1 MISYMAWRKKYIVA
15 FATSSNKNAL
25 VLDGLS
31 RLILVE
37 DDAPDEDVLS
47 AALELLQL
55 WKESC
60 LTHQ

>member
-15 FATSSNKNAL
+15 LATTSNKNAL

-31 RLILVE
+31 RLMFIE
-37 DDAPDEDVLS
+37 DDAPDEVILS
-47 AALELLQL
+47 AAAELLELR
-55 WKESC
+55 KESC